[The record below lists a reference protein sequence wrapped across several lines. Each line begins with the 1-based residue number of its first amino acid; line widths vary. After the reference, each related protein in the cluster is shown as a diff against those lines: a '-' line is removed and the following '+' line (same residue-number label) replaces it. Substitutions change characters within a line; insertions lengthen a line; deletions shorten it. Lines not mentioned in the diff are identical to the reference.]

1 MIDIETQAPLKI
13 NTDGDAG
20 PYLMVPLNQL
30 PEVRRVLEHNGI
42 KHVIEDDAIQWDD
55 KPVIAIVDFDYRA
68 DVAKIQAAL
77 DAA

>member
-1 MIDIETQAPLKI
+1 MIDIETQTPLKI
-13 NTDGDAG
+13 STDGDAG

-30 PEVRRVLEHNGI
+30 HEVRRVLERNGI

-55 KPVIAIVDFDYRA
+55 KPVIAVIDFDYHA
-68 DVAKIQAAL
+68 DVAKIQEAL